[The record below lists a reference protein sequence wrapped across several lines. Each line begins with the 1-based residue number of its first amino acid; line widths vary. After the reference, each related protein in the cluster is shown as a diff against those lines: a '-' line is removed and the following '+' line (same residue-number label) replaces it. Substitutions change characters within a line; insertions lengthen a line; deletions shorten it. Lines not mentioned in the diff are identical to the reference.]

1 MKNLKSFSH
10 RRVNNMKYWLVVIFL
25 SSNSV
30 LQSVNGD
37 EADAAST
44 TLEPRKS
51 LDIVMLE
58 SINSWISIKITRK
71 TQTKQGPDSA
81 PTRG

>member
-51 LDIVMLE
+51 LDSHVREHKLM
-58 SINSWISIKITRK
+58 
-71 TQTKQGPDSA
+71 DFY
-81 PTRG
+81 

>member
-10 RRVNNMKYWLVVIFL
+10 RRVNNMKYWLVVVFFTSI
-25 SSNSV
+25 V
-30 LQSVNGD
+30 LQVVNGE

-51 LDIVMLE
+51 LDIHVRE
-58 SINSWISIKITRK
+58 H
-71 TQTKQGPDSA
+71 
-81 PTRG
+81 